1 VIEVEGLT
9 KHYGSYV
16 AVEGVSF
23 RVAPGEIVGFLGPN
37 GAGKSTTLRMLAGY
51 LGPTAGRVR
60 VAGHDMLEAPS
71 EAKRALGYMP
81 ETCPLYPEMR
91 VAEYLRFR
99 ASLKGVPGREREAH
113 VTRALGQ
120 AKLEHVREVRIGE
133 LSKGYKQR
141 VGLADALVADPPVLV
156 LDEPTAGLDPNQ
168 IREVRDLLRAI
179 APQKAI
185 LLSTHI
191 LGEVDAICTRVV
203 VLAKGRVVAEGP
215 IEELVRR
222 RARSTSAVRFRGEAE
237 AARAVA
243 AGFAEIEGADVEAGA
258 EESRLRVTWREGVA
272 AARAEEIVEAI
283 VEGLVAAKLKVRGV
297 EAIAAAGGADL
308 EAIFALL
315 TKSEGAG
322 AGEVPGAAPSAKGAR
337 GPEASP

>member
-1 VIEVEGLT
+1 MIEVEGLT

-60 VAGHDMLEAPS
+60 IAGRDMLEEPL

-91 VAEYLRFR
+91 VAEHLRFR
-99 ASLKGVPGREREAH
+99 ASLKGVPSRDREAH
-113 VTRALGQ
+113 VARALAQ
-120 AKLEHVREVRIGE
+120 AKLEHVREVRVGE

-215 IEELVRR
+215 IDELVKR
-222 RARSTSAVRFRGEAE
+222 RARAGTSVRFRGEGE
-237 AARAVA
+237 AARAA
-243 AGFAEIEGADVEAGA
+243 AAALAEVERAEVEVGADEAV
-258 EESRLRVTWREGVA
+258 LRVAWRDGVG
-272 AARAEEIVEAI
+272 AARAAEATESL
-283 VEGLVAAKLKVRGV
+283 VDALVAARLRVRGV
-297 EAIAAAGGADL
+297 EALAAGSADL
-308 EAIFALL
+308 EAAFALL
-315 TKSEGAG
+315 TKSEAASGARAADGAG
-322 AGEVPGAAPSAKGAR
+322 KTP
-337 GPEASP
+337 

>member
-60 VAGHDMLEAPS
+60 VAGRDMLEEPT

-91 VAEYLRFR
+91 VAEHLRFR
-99 ASLKGVPGREREAH
+99 AALKGVPGRDREAH
-113 VTRALGQ
+113 VARALAQ
-120 AKLEHVREVRIGE
+120 AKLEHVREVRVGE
-133 LSKGYKQR
+133 LSKGYRQR

-168 IREVRDLLRAI
+168 IREVRDLLREI
-179 APQKAI
+179 APRKSI

-191 LGEVDAICTRVV
+191 LGEVDAVCTRVI

-215 IEELVRR
+215 IDELVKR
-222 RARSTSAVRFRGEAE
+222 RARAGVAVRFRGDRE
-237 AARAVA
+237 AAQAVA
-243 AGFAEIEGADVEAGA
+243 APFAEVEEAVVEAGA
-258 EESRLRVTWREGVA
+258 GAADPSRLRVTWREGVA
-272 AARAEEIVEAI
+272 SARAEEVVEAL
-283 VEGLVAAKLKVRGV
+283 VEGLVTAKLKVRGV
-297 EAIAAAGGADL
+297 EALAAAGGADL
-308 EAIFALL
+308 EQVFALL
-315 TKSEGAG
+315 TKSEGARDQEG
-322 AGEVPGAAPSAKGAR
+322 
-337 GPEASP
+337 SP

>member
-60 VAGHDMLEAPS
+60 VAGRDMLEEPT

-91 VAEYLRFR
+91 VAEHLRFR
-99 ASLKGVPGREREAH
+99 ASLKGVPGRDREAH
-113 VTRALGQ
+113 VARALAQ
-120 AKLEHVREVRIGE
+120 AKLEHVREVRVGE
-133 LSKGYKQR
+133 LSKGYRQR

-168 IREVRDLLRAI
+168 IREVRDLLREI
-179 APQKAI
+179 APRKSI

-191 LGEVDAICTRVV
+191 LGEVDAVCTRVI

-215 IEELVRR
+215 IDELVKR
-222 RARSTSAVRFRGEAE
+222 RARAGVAVRFRGDPE
-237 AARAVA
+237 AAHAVA
-243 AGFAEIEGADVEAGA
+243 APFAEVEEAVVEAGA
-258 EESRLRVTWREGVA
+258 GAADPSRLRVTWREGVA
-272 AARAEEIVEAI
+272 SARAEEVVEAL
-283 VEGLVAAKLKVRGV
+283 VEGLVTAKLKVRGV
-297 EAIAAAGGADL
+297 EALAAAGGADL
-308 EAIFALL
+308 EQVFALL
-315 TKSEGAG
+315 TKSEGARDQEG
-322 AGEVPGAAPSAKGAR
+322 
-337 GPEASP
+337 SP